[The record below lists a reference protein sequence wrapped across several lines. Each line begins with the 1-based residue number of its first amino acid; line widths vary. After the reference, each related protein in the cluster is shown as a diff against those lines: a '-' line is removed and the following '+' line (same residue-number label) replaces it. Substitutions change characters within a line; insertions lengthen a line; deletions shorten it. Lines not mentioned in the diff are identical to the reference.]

1 MISWQVSA
9 VIAACC
15 IGAHYSLLRAASG
28 KLGDTLG
35 AFLLEASASVGI
47 LLYFAVGP
55 KGAHVET
62 TRSGAAFS
70 VASGIAISAA
80 SILLFYTL
88 RRGGPVGST
97 GTIVMGGGVALSAL
111 LAPWLFGE
119 PITVRRSIGVLLG
132 LLAVVVLATD
142 SEAAPTG

>member
-28 KLGDTLG
+28 KVGDTLG
-35 AFLLEASASVGI
+35 AFLLEASATIGI
-47 LLYFAVGP
+47 LFYFAVGP
-55 KGAHVET
+55 KGASVET
-62 TRSGAAFS
+62 SKAGVGFS
-70 VASGIAISAA
+70 LASGIAISAA
-80 SILLFYTL
+80 SILMFYTL
-88 RRGGPVGST
+88 RKGGPVGST

-111 LAPWLFGE
+111 FAPWLFGE
-119 PITVRRSIGVLLG
+119 PFTVRRSIGVLLG

-142 SEAAPTG
+142 SETAVAV